1 MIEDDILREV
11 RAARDAF
18 ARSHGYDLHAMV
30 EDLRAQNERG
40 DWPVVRLAPRRPA
53 GYDPSR
59 CGFEPSPPPA
69 ATTSGDDSVT
79 SEVPL
84 GPPDR

>member
-30 EDLRAQNERG
+30 AALRALDERG
-40 DWPVVRLAPRRPA
+40 DRPVVRLAPRRPA

-59 CGFEPSPPPA
+59 CEFEPSPPP
-69 ATTSGDDSVT
+69 TTSTEGDDSVRP
-79 SEVPL
+79 EVPL
-84 GPPDR
+84 GLPDR